1 MNEARDAPPF
11 EGGSGGVLEI
21 IDLLCQVTNTQAA
34 IIKKQAYVIGQAEI
48 ASAINDELQKERDA
62 ADAQLDII
70 EYKMRGL

>member
-21 IDLLCQVTNTQAA
+21 IDMLCQVTFTLSA
-34 IIKKQAYVIGQAEI
+34 IIKKQAYVIGQTGI
-48 ASAINDELQKERDA
+48 ASTIDDELQKERDA

>member
-34 IIKKQAYVIGQAEI
+34 IIKKQAYVIGQAGI
-48 ASAINDELQKERDA
+48 ASTIDDELQKERDA

-70 EYKMRGL
+70 EYKLRGL